1 MRNLA
6 LLLTLLALLLCGC
19 QANDPT
25 DGIEFF
31 TLHDDIWAP
40 VTSSSVTAPPETDA
54 PIETLADTSADKTD
68 CTYVLNRSSKK
79 FHDPACSSVG
89 KIKEENRE
97 YFSGERADLVS
108 RGYEPC
114 KICNP

>member
-6 LLLTLLALLLCGC
+6 LLLTLFALLLCGC
-19 QANDPT
+19 QADDST

-31 TLHDDIWAP
+31 TLNDDIWTP
-40 VTSSSVTAPPETDA
+40 VTTSSAPEVPETEITTDA
-54 PIETLADTSADKTD
+54 PTD
-68 CTYVLNRSSKK
+68 DVTCDYVLNRSSKK

-89 KIKEENRE
+89 KIKAENRE
-97 YFSGERADLVS
+97 YFSGERQELLT

-114 KICNP
+114 KVCNP

>member
-40 VTSSSVTAPPETDA
+40 VTSSDAAEVPETKITTVA
-54 PIETLADTSADKTD
+54 PTD
-68 CTYVLNRSSKK
+68 DVTCDYVLNTSSKK

-89 KIKEENRE
+89 KIKAENRE
-97 YFSGERADLVS
+97 YFSGERQELLT

-114 KICNP
+114 KVCNP

>member
-1 MRNLA
+1 MRKLA
-6 LLLTLLALLLCGC
+6 LLLTLLTLILCGC

-40 VTSSSVTAPPETDA
+40 VTSSDAAEVPETDA
-54 PIETLADTSADKTD
+54 SLDIPADTSADKAD

-79 FHDPACSSVG
+79 FHDPACSSVA
-89 KIKEENRE
+89 KMAIL
-97 YFSGERADLVS
+97 F
-108 RGYEPC
+108 
-114 KICNP
+114 

>member
-1 MRNLA
+1 MRKLA
-6 LLLTLLALLLCGC
+6 LLLTLLTLLLCGC

-40 VTSSSVTAPPETDA
+40 VTSSDAAEVPETE
-54 PIETLADTSADKTD
+54 ITTD
-68 CTYVLNRSSKK
+68 SPTDDVSCTYVLNRSSKK
-79 FHDPACSSVG
+79 FHDPACSSVA
-89 KIKEENRE
+89 KIKENNRE
-97 YFSGERADLVS
+97 NFTGERQELLT

-114 KICNP
+114 KVCNP

>member
-1 MRNLA
+1 MRKLA
-6 LLLTLLALLLCGC
+6 LLLTLLTLILCGC
-19 QANDPT
+19 QSADPA

-31 TLHDDIWAP
+31 TLNDDIWAP
-40 VTSSSVTAPPETDA
+40 ITSTSVTEPPET
-54 PIETLADTSADKTD
+54 ESVTDTPAEEIS

-79 FHDPACSSVG
+79 FHDPACSSVA
-89 KIKEENRE
+89 KIKEGNRE
-97 YFSGERADLVS
+97 SFSGTREDLVS